1 MKLCIYIIKC
11 GHAKG
16 EAHFC
21 DSSVVTCSKVVII
34 LKAMAFLNLSTK
46 NSNRG
51 RENYLPMIRSRSVN
65 KFLFSVTY
73 EAH

>member
-1 MKLCIYIIKC
+1 MW
-11 GHAKG
+11 GHKKKPA
-16 EAHFC
+16 EIE
-21 DSSVVTCSKVVII
+21 VKVVIM
-34 LKAMAFLNLSTK
+34 LKVMAFLNLLTK

-51 RENYLPMIRSRSVN
+51 RENYLVMIRSRSVN